1 MLTQNFHLFIG
12 KRTPCLKYFSASSIT
27 YQIPYT
33 PWRSLLYVPVN
44 NNKKVSKILKLGA
57 DSICLDCEDGWAL
70 NMKEAA
76 RNIIRTI
83 VSVKFGRSECSV
95 KVNSDDSGV
104 CEEDLKVV
112 LG

>member
-1 MLTQNFHLFIG
+1 M
-12 KRTPCLKYFSASSIT
+12 
-27 YQIPYT
+27 
-33 PWRSLLYVPVN
+33 
-44 NNKKVSKILKLGA
+44 
-57 DSICLDCEDGWAL
+57 E
-70 NMKEAA
+70 EAA

-83 VSVKFGRSECSV
+83 VSVMFGRSECSV